1 MNKIFKKEYALWW
14 FILALIVGL
23 KYMLLGVNDH
33 SVWRTETY
41 AESGIVFIIFG
52 TLFNGAVFGMP
63 VYGIY
68 GLISKKWDEKIYM
81 IIISII
87 SLLSLFIL

>member
-1 MNKIFKKEYALWW
+1 MNKILKKEYALWW
-14 FILALIVGL
+14 FVLSLVIGL
-23 KYMLLGVNDH
+23 KYILIGVNEN

-41 AESGIVFIIFG
+41 AESGIVFLIFG

>member
-1 MNKIFKKEYALWW
+1 M
-14 FILALIVGL
+14 
-23 KYMLLGVNDH
+23 
-33 SVWRTETY
+33 
-41 AESGIVFIIFG
+41 FG

-63 VYGIY
+63 VYGLY

-87 SLLSLFIL
+87 SLLSLIILLYGFTRFN

>member
-1 MNKIFKKEYALWW
+1 MPTYNFGATPFRKTIE
-14 FILALIVGL
+14 FICS
-23 KYMLLGVNDH
+23 KYILLGVNEH
-33 SVWRTETY
+33 SVWKTETY
-41 AESGIVFIIFG
+41 AERGILFLIFG